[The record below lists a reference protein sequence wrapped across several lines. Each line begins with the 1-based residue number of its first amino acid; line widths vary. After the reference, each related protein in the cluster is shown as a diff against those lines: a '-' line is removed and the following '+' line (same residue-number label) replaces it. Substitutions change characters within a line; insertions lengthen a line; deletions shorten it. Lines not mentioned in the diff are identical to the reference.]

1 MAAWMLVLATQR
13 RLTYC
18 ADMIFFYGIII
29 RDDILYIQSSR
40 GGVESAITIMEIVA
54 KSREV
59 EIEEDGE
66 EEEGLWVSYVNK
78 ILFPEREGGSL
89 Q

>member
-1 MAAWMLVLATQR
+1 MLVLATQR

-40 GGVESAITIMEIVA
+40 GGG
-54 KSREV
+54 EV
-59 EIEEDGE
+59 G
-66 EEEGLWVSYVNK
+66 
-78 ILFPEREGGSL
+78 
-89 Q
+89 

>member
-1 MAAWMLVLATQR
+1 MNDDKARDKILLIYIVRVWVVAAWMLVLAAQR

-40 GGVESAITIMEIVA
+40 GEGVGV
-54 KSREV
+54 KV
-59 EIEEDGE
+59 
-66 EEEGLWVSYVNK
+66 
-78 ILFPEREGGSL
+78 P
-89 Q
+89 